1 MIQDSAGYLST
12 YESKGQ
18 QILIRRE
25 FDQNGFAFPT
35 NYYPTLKSFYEQ
47 VKTSD
52 EDTAILRLGT
62 VAQN

>member
-1 MIQDSAGYLST
+1 
-12 YESKGQ
+12 
-18 QILIRRE
+18 LIRRE